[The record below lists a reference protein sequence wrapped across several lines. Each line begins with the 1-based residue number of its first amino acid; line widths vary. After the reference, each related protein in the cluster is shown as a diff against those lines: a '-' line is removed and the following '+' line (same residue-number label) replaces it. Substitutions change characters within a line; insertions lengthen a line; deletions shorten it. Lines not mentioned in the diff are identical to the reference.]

1 MESWQKS
8 HVAMVAPL
16 GKVIYYDGG
25 NNYTVANN
33 KKAIHQMIL
42 ELKENFIFLK
52 RSGIEIEPFKLKI
65 FLFLPMFI
73 LNPLMRFV
81 YRTKWEEN
89 LISNHALNA
98 KQEMDKISNDFLK
111 LADLHGYNL
120 VEFKRLS
127 NLP

>member
-16 GKVIYYDGG
+16 GNVIYYDGG

-33 KKAIHQMIL
+33 KKAIHQMNL
-42 ELKENFIFLK
+42 ALKENFIFLK
-52 RSGIEIEPFKLKI
+52 RSGIGIHPFKLNI
-65 FLFLPMFI
+65 FLFMPMFI
-73 LNPLMRFV
+73 LNPLMRLV
-81 YRTKWEEN
+81 YKTKWAETV
-89 LISNHALNA
+89 ISNHALNA